1 VFGPDGVLHRV
12 DLGDVRLVQTDGA
25 TTCQVRRR
33 LGRGPEEAG
42 RLHASLAAA
51 ARLMGLESRRRR
63 VVLRGNWAVS
73 ASEVAEVA
81 PTVGGEA
88 RVGVAV

>member
-1 VFGPDGVLHRV
+1 VSGPDGVLHRV
-12 DLGDVRLVQTDGA
+12 VLGDVRLVQTDGA

-33 LGRGPEEAG
+33 LGRGPEEQA

-63 VVLRGNWAVS
+63 VVFRGNWAVPV
-73 ASEVAEVA
+73 SEVAEVA
-81 PTVGGEA
+81 PMVGGKA
-88 RVGVAV
+88 RVGMAV